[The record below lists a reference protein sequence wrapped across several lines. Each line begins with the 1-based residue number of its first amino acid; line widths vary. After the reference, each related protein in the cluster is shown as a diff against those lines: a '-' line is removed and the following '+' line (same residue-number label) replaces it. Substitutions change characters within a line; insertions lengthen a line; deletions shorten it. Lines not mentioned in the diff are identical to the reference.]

1 MRTYSHVT
9 NLSLCS
15 VRRMVACTHSPGS
28 AHKLAPDWWCFALF
42 QNQLSTQNT
51 KNYRLYKHGKILC
64 VFFVDCVSTSSVRTT
79 SAVNRPPVSVCH
91 ERVGSDKNNMQISW
105 AFVSAHATGWK
116 ARRRVTPPE
125 DDASP
130 PLAGTSISPPPR
142 LVVCGSYAYVDVVQE
157 SQLTRCQLVIG
168 GDVLVYPL
176 CAYVRSCV
184 LTLFLNCV
192 RFFLAYSVSIKK
204 YVNFRVLLMRLIC
217 FWKMSC
223 DQDLST

>member
-1 MRTYSHVT
+1 MRTYSHAT

-28 AHKLAPDWWCFALF
+28 AHKPAPDWWCFALIF

-79 SAVNRPPVSVCH
+79 SALWIGRQFP
-91 ERVGSDKNNMQISW
+91 
-105 AFVSAHATGWK
+105 SATNELAAIKIICKLAELLYQPTQRAGRHD
-116 ARRRVTPPE
+116 V
-125 DDASP
+125 ASPLQKTMPHP

-157 SQLTRCQLVIG
+157 SQLTRCQLLIG
-168 GDVLVYPL
+168 GDILVYTL
-176 CAYVRSCV
+176 CAYVLSCV
-184 LTLFLNCV
+184 LFSKLYAV
-192 RFFLAYSVSIKK
+192 FLAYSVSIKK
-204 YVNFRVLLMRLIC
+204 TLC
-217 FWKMSC
+217 
-223 DQDLST
+223 

>member
-1 MRTYSHVT
+1 MPLTWFCYSVP
-9 NLSLCS
+9 
-15 VRRMVACTHSPGS
+15 RMVACTHSPGS
-28 AHKLAPDWWCFALF
+28 AHKPAPDWWCFALIF

-130 PLAGTSISPPPR
+130 PSRWYQLFATPSSGGMWQLCICRCGPR
-142 LVVCGSYAYVDVVQE
+142 EPAD
-157 SQLTRCQLVIG
+157 
-168 GDVLVYPL
+168 
-176 CAYVRSCV
+176 
-184 LTLFLNCV
+184 
-192 RFFLAYSVSIKK
+192 
-204 YVNFRVLLMRLIC
+204 
-217 FWKMSC
+217 
-223 DQDLST
+223 